1 MTVPFYF
8 FNRFLLRKIKP
19 RDSGSKLLIYFM
31 VLLVSAFIYIT
42 AGVYLAVAV
51 AKLINKA

>member
-19 RDSGSKLLIYFM
+19 RKNGSRLLMYFI
-31 VLLVSAFIYIT
+31 LLVVSAFIYIT

>member
-1 MTVPFYF
+1 MTVPFYY

-19 RDSGSKLLIYFM
+19 RENGSRLLMYFI
-31 VLLVSAFIYIT
+31 LLVVSAFIYIT